1 MLFVPV
7 GMGGGASQDGGG
19 HAYVRVCILY
29 MLLEDCEELIIAP
42 FSRSKLSQ
50 CGESC

>member
-1 MLFVPV
+1 MV
-7 GMGGGASQDGGG
+7 GAVVGGGGT
-19 HAYVRVCILY
+19 HMCVRACILY

-50 CGESC
+50 CGESR

>member
-7 GMGGGASQDGGG
+7 GMGGGKSGWRG
-19 HAYVRVCILY
+19 AYVRVCILY

>member
-7 GMGGGASQDGGG
+7 GMGGGGGG
-19 HAYVRVCILY
+19 RMHMCMQVCILY
-29 MLLEDCEELIIAP
+29 MLMEDCEELIIAP

-50 CGESC
+50 CGESR